1 MTEPSERTLDRWNQ
15 ARSTAARC
23 TVWAV
28 VISLV
33 LLVAVGCRAPA
44 PPPDPWAPYR
54 LAMRPST
61 QGQLDALGLVP
72 LYRIHATLEEPGER
86 LVGFQTVRF
95 PNPSADTLPEI
106 VFRLYPNLPQFAGRM
121 DIQRVEV
128 NGQDVSFSQTTSD
141 TVLEVQLDTPL
152 PPGGSAE
159 VELVYVLRIPRP
171 EASYVLFGRSADIVS
186 LPYFY
191 PILALRDA
199 QGWQR
204 YLPPPYGDA
213 STCATALYQV
223 TFSAPP
229 DLQVVTSGV
238 MVSQT
243 VGGDGLATWEFV
255 SGPVREFAVV
265 ASSRFQWAEEAVGDV
280 RVRSW
285 FLPEEREAGLAALG
299 YAAAALRVYED
310 WFGPYPFSHLAVVEA
325 PLGVHGMEFPTLS
338 LIGLD
343 LYREHRDD
351 LEYMVAHEIAHQ
363 WWYNQVGND
372 QVRFPWL
379 DEGLAEY
386 SAYLYFDQ
394 VYGPKRAEAL
404 RQERWVLPYQY
415 LVAQGEDA
423 PVNQPVFHF
432 ARNYEALVYGKA
444 ALFFHRLREEMG
456 DARFREALH
465 QYLARYRYDLAT
477 PERLMATFNE
487 AAGQDLTPLYNQ
499 WVRGVGAPP
508 EP

>member
-1 MTEPSERTLDRWNQ
+1 ML
-15 ARSTAARC
+15 AC
-23 TVWAV
+23 G
-28 VISLV
+28 
-33 LLVAVGCRAPA
+33 GCRAPA

-54 LAMRPST
+54 QAMRPST
-61 QGQLDALGLVP
+61 QGQLDALGPVP
-72 LYRIHATLEEPGER
+72 VYRIHATLEGQGER

-95 PNPSADTLPEI
+95 PNPSADALPEI

-121 DIQRVEV
+121 DVQLVKV
-128 NGQDVSFSQTTSD
+128 NGADVSFALSTSD

-152 PPGGSAE
+152 PAGEIAE
-159 VELVYVLRIPRP
+159 VELVYALRIPSP
-171 EASYVLFGRSADIVS
+171 EAPYVLFGRSEEIVS

-204 YLPPPYGDA
+204 YLPPAYGDA
-213 STCATALYQV
+213 SSCATALYQV
-223 TFSAPP
+223 AFSAPP
-229 DLQVVTSGV
+229 DLQVIAPGV
-238 MVSQT
+238 IVSQT
-243 VGGDGLATWEFV
+243 VGVDGLATWEFL
-255 SGPVREFAVV
+255 SGPIREFAVV
-265 ASSRFQWAEEAVGDV
+265 ASPRFQWAEETLGEVQ
-280 RVRSW
+280 VRSW
-285 FLPEEREAGLAALG
+285 FLPEDREGGLAALH
-299 YAAAALRVYED
+299 YAVAALRVYED
-310 WFGPYPFSHLAVVEA
+310 WFGPYPFPHLAVVEA
-325 PLGVHGMEFPTLS
+325 PLGIHGMEFPTLS

-343 LYREHRDD
+343 LYREHRDE
-351 LEYMVAHEIAHQ
+351 LEYLVAHEIAHQ

-394 VYGPKRAEAL
+394 VHGRKRAETL
-404 RQERWVLPYQY
+404 RQGRWVLPYQY

-423 PVNQPVFHF
+423 PVNQPVFNF

-444 ALFFHRLREEMG
+444 ALFFHRLREEVG
-456 DARFREALH
+456 DARFREALR
-465 QYLARYRYDLAT
+465 QYLTRYRYDLAT

-487 AAGQDLTPLYNQ
+487 VAGQDLTPLYNQ
-499 WVRGVGAPP
+499 WIRGVGAPP

>member
-1 MTEPSERTLDRWNQ
+1 MVKVRQGL
-15 ARSTAARC
+15 ARSLFASLFL
-23 TVWAV
+23 AV
-28 VISLV
+28 LA
-33 LLVAVGCRAPA
+33 LLLACGGCRAPA
-44 PPPDPWAPYR
+44 PPPDPWALYR
-54 LAMRPST
+54 QAMRPST
-61 QGQLDALGLVP
+61 QGQLDALGPVP
-72 LYRIHATLEEPGER
+72 VYRIHATLEGQGER

-121 DIQRVEV
+121 DVQMVKV
-128 NGQDVSFSQTTSD
+128 NGLDVSFSQTTSD
-141 TVLEVQLDTPL
+141 TVLEVRLETPL
-152 PPGGSAE
+152 PPGEVAE
-159 VELVYVLRIPRP
+159 VELVYALRIPSP
-171 EASYVLFGRSADIVS
+171 EAPYVLFGRSAGIVS

-191 PILALRDA
+191 PLLALRDA

-213 STCATALYQV
+213 SSCATALYQV
-223 TFSAPP
+223 AFSAPA
-229 DLQVVTSGV
+229 DLQVVAPGV
-238 MVSQT
+238 VVSQT
-243 VGGDGLATWEFV
+243 VGADGLATWEFV
-255 SGPVREFAVV
+255 SGPIREFAVV
-265 ASSRFQWAEEAVGDV
+265 ASPRFQWAEEAVGEV

-285 FLPEEREAGLAALG
+285 FLPEDREGGLAALH

-310 WFGPYPFSHLAVVEA
+310 WFGPYPFPHLAVVEA

-351 LEYMVAHEIAHQ
+351 LEYMVAHEMAHQ

-394 VYGPKRAEAL
+394 VYGRKRAEAL

-423 PVNQPVFHF
+423 PVNQPVFNF

-444 ALFFHRLREEMG
+444 ALFFHRLHQEMG
-456 DARFREALH
+456 DARFRQALR

-477 PERLMATFNE
+477 PERLMGVFNE
-487 AAGQDLTPLYNQ
+487 VAGQDLTPLYNQ
-499 WVRGVGAPP
+499 WIRGVGAPP